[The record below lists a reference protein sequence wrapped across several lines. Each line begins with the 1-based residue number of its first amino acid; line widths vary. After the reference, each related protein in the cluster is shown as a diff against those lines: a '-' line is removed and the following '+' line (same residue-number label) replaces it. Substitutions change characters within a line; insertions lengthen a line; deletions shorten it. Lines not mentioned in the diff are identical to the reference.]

1 MVRTDYVAYVDGY
14 PGHQSRNA
22 VLGKPSAE
30 QVRDYRITR
39 EIYGKTIDACRPGVS
54 AGEVYEL
61 VVKEFGRHGWSYTS
75 QLAGHGVGC
84 WWHQQEPVIS
94 RGNKFVLEEG
104 MVLALE
110 PAKDYYH
117 IQDMVVV
124 RAGAPQLI
132 SDKFA
137 TDQMFVIE

>member
-1 MVRTDYVAYVDGY
+1 MLTQR
-14 PGHQSRNA
+14 QR
-22 VLGKPSAE
+22 
-30 QVRDYRITR
+30 
-39 EIYGKTIDACRPGVS
+39 
-54 AGEVYEL
+54 EVYEF
-61 VVKEFGRHGWSYTS
+61 VVKEFAKHGWSYTS

-84 WWHQQEPVIS
+84 WWHQQEPVIA
-94 RGNKFVLEEG
+94 RGAKIVLEEG

-124 RAGAPQLI
+124 RTGRPEWI

-137 TDQMFVIE
+137 TDEMFVIA

>member
-1 MVRTDYVAYVDGY
+1 MIA
-14 PGHQSRNA
+14 
-22 VLGKPSAE
+22 
-30 QVRDYRITR
+30 
-39 EIYGKTIDACRPGVS
+39 
-54 AGEVYEL
+54 
-61 VVKEFGRHGWSYTS
+61 
-75 QLAGHGVGC
+75 
-84 WWHQQEPVIS
+84 

-124 RAGAPQLI
+124 RSGAPQLI